1 MADVVQIAR
10 DRRKWLAAEIAKLDE
25 FIQTAEALMKWHE
38 SQGAKTSEGGDK
50 VIGQS
55 TPMTLRTGSGAG
67 ATSAG
72 AA

>member
-1 MADVVQIAR
+1 MADVVQIAKE
-10 DRRKWLAAEIAKLDE
+10 RRKWLATEIAKLDE

-50 VIGQS
+50 SIGQNA
-55 TPMTLRTGSGAG
+55 PMTLRAGSGSGA
-67 ATSAG
+67 AAG